1 MFRLVSRALFFFV
14 VSYRVSWLVRL
25 IVLCRLEGKNES
37 RLFSSSVDSS
47 VSSLTGI
54 SFISLGSSVLIY

>member
-25 IVLCRLEGKNES
+25 IVLRRLEGKSES